1 MPLTN
6 IPHPVDPRRAQLRRL
21 RLIAVAMLAA
31 MVAGVVTSHLMGGTG
46 AWAWVS
52 AFCEAAAVGA
62 LADWFAV
69 VALFRRPLG
78 LPIPHTAI
86 LPRNKDRLADSL
98 GVFVRDN
105 FLEPGLIAERLQRL
119 DTARWVGNWL
129 AAPAQR
135 QQLAQLARGWALQL
149 LEVFDEGAVRAAI
162 NRFVSEQ
169 LLRWDAADTLADVLG
184 LLTAD
189 NRHQEVFDA
198 GLQRLGQWLDEP
210 AVHARASELITRYI
224 RKQWPKLASTVDWI
238 KPIEEI
244 GDSLAA
250 RIGEALVQELQLVL
264 TDSAHPLRQDYDH
277 WLDGYVQRLRSDPAL
292 AARLQDYKA
301 QLAVHPA
308 VTEYVGGLWQR
319 IAAALRSDLAQ
330 EDSTVAAHI
339 ERALGGLAGALQRD
353 GALRDALNTHIQRA
367 ATRIAGRL
375 REVARTHVANTI
387 KSWDDDKLVDQLE
400 LSVGRDLQFIRYNGT
415 LVGGLIG
422 LGLHALTQALS

>member
-1 MPLTN
+1 MN
-6 IPHPVDPRRAQLRRL
+6 IRPPADPRRAQLRRL
-21 RLIAVAMLAA
+21 RLIAVAMLLA
-31 MVAGVVTSHLMGGTG
+31 MASGFVFSHLMGGDG
-46 AWAWVS
+46 VWGWVG

-98 GVFVRDN
+98 GVFVRDH

-119 DTARWVGNWL
+119 DAAHWVGQWL
-129 AAPAQR
+129 GAPAQR
-135 QQLAQLARGWALQL
+135 RQLAQLARGWALQL
-149 LEVFDEGAVRAAI
+149 LEVFDEDAVRAAI

-198 GLQRLGQWLDEP
+198 GLQRLGKWLDEP

-250 RIGEALVQELQLVL
+250 RIGEALVQELQSVL
-264 TDSAHPLRQDYDH
+264 TDSAHPLRQDYDQ
-277 WLDGYVQRLRSDPAL
+277 WLDGYVQRLRTDPAL

-387 KSWDDDKLVDQLE
+387 KGWDDDKLVAQLE

-415 LVGGLIG
+415 IVGGLIG
-422 LGLHALTQALS
+422 LCLHAIKVWLN